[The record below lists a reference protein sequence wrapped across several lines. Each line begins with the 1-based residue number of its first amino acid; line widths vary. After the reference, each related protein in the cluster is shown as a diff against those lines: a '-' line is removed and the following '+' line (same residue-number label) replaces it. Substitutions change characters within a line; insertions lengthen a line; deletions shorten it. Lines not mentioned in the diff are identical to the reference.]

1 MDILSRRE
9 HSRTELRTKLIVREF
24 PVEQIDA
31 LLDVLIQEGLQSDE
45 RFAESYIR
53 FRSRR
58 GFGLRRL
65 LQELEQ
71 RGVSASIVN
80 QAVSVSEVDF
90 FQVAEVAFR
99 KKFSRKAV
107 TIMEKSKQVR
117 FMEYRGFY
125 TEEVNHAIRTLSD
138 DENI

>member
-1 MDILSRRE
+1 MGILSRRE
-9 HSRTELRTKLIVREF
+9 HSRIELRTKLLAKEF
-24 PVEQIDA
+24 SVEQVDNV
-31 LLDVLIQEGLQSDE
+31 LDVLAHEGLQNDQ

-71 RGVSASIVN
+71 RGVSASIAN
-80 QAVSVSEVDF
+80 QAAAGSDVDF
-90 FQVAEVAFR
+90 YQVAEAACK
-99 KKFSRKAV
+99 KKFSRKAA
-107 TIMEKSKQVR
+107 TILEKSKQVR
-117 FMEYRGFY
+117 FMQYRGFY
-125 TEEVNHAIRTLSD
+125 NEEVNQAISMLSD